1 MGFFDFLALRTDCQI
16 RGLEVFVG
24 ASFIPPG
31 FGMSVFWICHV
42 CVMLLKLFLKRPFAS
57 LGVTFLQRET
67 VIFSVNLLTLKMHR
81 SLPVHFADDR
91 TLFCSGPLRRHCKDL
106 CSPGRGGG
114 PWEERLIFVLL

>member
-42 CVMLLKLFLKRPFAS
+42 RVMLLKLFLKSPFAS

-67 VIFSVNLLTLKMHR
+67 VIFSVNLLMLKMHR
-81 SLPVHFADDR
+81 SLPVHFVDDR
-91 TLFCSGPLRRHCKDL
+91 TQFCSDLLRRHCKDL
-106 CSPGRGGG
+106 YSQDCGAV
-114 PWEERLIFVLL
+114 PWESR